1 MRTLEPLED
10 EDTGPESCPGYLG
23 QIDEGEFSGLND
35 VLKPLETINWADY
48 ADSIAEDA
56 IWLNVG
62 GVGRVEIVPTSSVGE
77 ILDQIPSLDVR
88 RAPEYGYEIFF
99 LRDDHSLENVA
110 GEIAALVA
118 AVRRDFYER
127 TTTSAAERK

>member
-1 MRTLEPLED
+1 MRTLVPLD

-62 GVGRVEIVPTSSVGE
+62 GVGRVEIIPTSSVGE

-88 RAPEYGYEIFF
+88 RESEYGYEIFF

-127 TTTSAAERK
+127 TSTRVADRK